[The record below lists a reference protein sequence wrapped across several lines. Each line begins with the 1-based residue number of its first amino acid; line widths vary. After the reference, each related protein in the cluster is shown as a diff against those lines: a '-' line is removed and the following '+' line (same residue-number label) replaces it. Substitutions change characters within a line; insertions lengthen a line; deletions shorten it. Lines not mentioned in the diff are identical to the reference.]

1 MQVETLKDVL
11 HWTSRF
17 HENLSEVLQLS
28 SVETTNTRIQLLLGY
43 LAEHEHK
50 LAQVLEQFELTG
62 NKNAL
67 DTWCYEYLDKT
78 PIIQQKIG
86 PHIFDDIDE
95 DQIML
100 SVTTQHQ
107 QVIELYRYL
116 LGRADIEPAK
126 ELLESLVS
134 LEEHEAMVMSQAANR
149 LHDI

>member
-11 HWTSRF
+11 HWTSHF
-17 HENLSEVLQLS
+17 HENLSEALQLS
-28 SVETTNTRIQLLLGY
+28 SLETTNIRIQLLLGY

-50 LAQVLEQFELTG
+50 LAHVLEQFEKTG

-78 PIIQQKIG
+78 PIIQQKLG
-86 PHIFDDIDE
+86 PHIFDDINE
-95 DQIML
+95 DQIMVA
-100 SVTTQHQ
+100 VTEQHQ
-107 QVIELYRYL
+107 QVIDLYRYL
-116 LGRADIEPAK
+116 LSRADIAPAK
-126 ELLESLVS
+126 EVLESLVS

>member
-11 HWTSRF
+11 HWTSHF
-17 HENLSEVLQLS
+17 HEQLSEALQLS
-28 SVETTNTRIQLLLGY
+28 SIETANTRIQLLLSY

-50 LAQVLEQFELTG
+50 LAHVLDQFEETG

-67 DTWCYEYLDKT
+67 DTWCYEYLDKS
-78 PIIQQKIG
+78 PIIQQQIG
-86 PHIFDDIDE
+86 PHLFDDIDE

-100 SVTTQHQ
+100 AVTNQHQ

-116 LGRADIEPAK
+116 LAKADITSAK
-126 ELLESLVS
+126 EMLESLVS
-134 LEEHEAMVMSQAANR
+134 LEEHEAMLMSQAANR